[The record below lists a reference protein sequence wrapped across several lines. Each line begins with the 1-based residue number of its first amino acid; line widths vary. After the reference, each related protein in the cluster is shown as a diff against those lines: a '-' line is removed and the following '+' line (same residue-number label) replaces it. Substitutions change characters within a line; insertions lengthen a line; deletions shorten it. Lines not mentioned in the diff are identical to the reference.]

1 MSTEGSTRAILAALF
16 AKALPSPSSSVTGS
30 PAVRRCWPSR
40 CTRSPTRP
48 TRVSCCSGQRAARK
62 EATSLHP
69 FGYGRSRYF
78 YSFVVAL
85 VLFSLGSVFAL
96 YEGYH
101 KITHPEGLTSPI
113 VAILILVV
121 AIGLE
126 TFSFRT
132 AIVESRP
139 LKGPGSWWR
148 FIRNSRSPELPV
160 MLLEDMWALIGL
172 AWRSPVSAWP

>member
-1 MSTEGSTRAILAALF
+1 
-16 AKALPSPSSSVTGS
+16 
-30 PAVRRCWPSR
+30 
-40 CTRSPTRP
+40 
-48 TRVSCCSGQRAARK
+48 
-62 EATSLHP
+62 
-69 FGYGRSRYF
+69 
-78 YSFVVAL
+78 VVAL